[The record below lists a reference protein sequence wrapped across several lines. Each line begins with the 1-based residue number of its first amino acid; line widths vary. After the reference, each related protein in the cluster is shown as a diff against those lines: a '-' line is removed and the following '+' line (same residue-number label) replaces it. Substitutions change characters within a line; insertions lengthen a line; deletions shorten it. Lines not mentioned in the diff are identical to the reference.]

1 MIRWNKWTRDYT
13 YTYLWDK
20 GTWILIHKKSNKR
33 NWFNWTN
40 FWNGLNISHGISPDR
55 QLLFN
60 PD

>member
-33 NWFNWTN
+33 NWFNWTI
-40 FWNGLNISHGISPDR
+40 FWNSLYIKNSQPTELTVHGEVK
-55 QLLFN
+55 
-60 PD
+60 